1 VRAQIAL
8 PVSTA
13 VLVCHPA
20 AIALKV
26 RVPHLDQVDVPIVE
40 LVNTAV
46 LVAYVRTV
54 QRAHRLHQDQQA
66 AQIAW
71 QDLTR

>member
-13 VLVCHPA
+13 ILVCHPA

-26 RVPHLDQVDVPIVE
+26 RVPHLDQVDAPIVE
-40 LVNTAV
+40 LAYTAAR
-46 LVAYVRTV
+46 VAYVRTV
-54 QRAHRLHQDQQA
+54 QRAHRLHQDQLA
-66 AQIAW
+66 AQVAW